1 MEWYKSLDIHTRI
14 NCKDCFELLCG
25 VEFSQIGRLLDFRE
39 RITIM
44 YDKLQMEGFI

>member
-25 VEFSQIGRLLDFRE
+25 VGFSHIDCLFSLEEQ
-39 RITIM
+39 ITIM
-44 YDKLQMEGFI
+44 YNKLKMEGLI